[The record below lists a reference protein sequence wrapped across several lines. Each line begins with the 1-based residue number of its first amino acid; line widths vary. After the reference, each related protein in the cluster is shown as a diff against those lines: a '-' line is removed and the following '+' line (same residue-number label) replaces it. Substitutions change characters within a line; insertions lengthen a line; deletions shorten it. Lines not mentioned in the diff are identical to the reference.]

1 MTCFETVMTVT
12 KVLHVQ
18 RHVKCADFC
27 ARLHL
32 AAREASEAK

>member
-1 MTCFETVMTVT
+1 MMTCFEMVMMVT
-12 KVLHVQ
+12 KVLHP
-18 RHVKCADFC
+18 KFC